1 MSSIRTIALAK
12 AIGGGGGSSIEVE
25 SLSVSQ
31 NGTTTAP
38 EGVAYNPVIVDVPN
52 SYAAGD
58 EGKVVSNGA
67 LVAQTSRTVT
77 ANNTYDT
84 TLNNEMVVNVQPPLQ
99 QKTVNANGDVTPD
112 EGYYGLS
119 KVVVEVSGD
128 IDIETLTVTEN
139 GTVVAPTG
147 KAYGTVIVDVPARTP
162 RSSGTSVYDIG
173 AFLSD
178 YDWRGAA
185 ALQTA

>member
-1 MSSIRTIALAK
+1 MSSIREIALAK

-25 SLSVSQ
+25 ELTVSR

-38 EGVAYNPVIVDVPN
+38 EGKAYSPV
-52 SYAAGD
+52 
-58 EGKVVSNGA
+58 
-67 LVAQTSRTVT
+67 
-77 ANNTYDT
+77 
-84 TLNNEMVVNVQPPLQ
+84 VVNVQPPLQ
-99 QKTVNANGDVTPD
+99 QKTVIANGDVTPD

-139 GTVVAPTG
+139 GTVVAPAG

-162 RSSGTSVYDIG
+162 RGSGTSAYGIG

-178 YDWRGAA
+178 YNWRGAA

>member
-1 MSSIRTIALAK
+1 MSSIREIALAK

-25 SLSVSQ
+25 ELTVSR

-38 EGVAYNPVIVDVPN
+38 EGKAYSPV
-52 SYAAGD
+52 
-58 EGKVVSNGA
+58 
-67 LVAQTSRTVT
+67 
-77 ANNTYDT
+77 
-84 TLNNEMVVNVQPPLQ
+84 VVNVQPPLQ
-99 QKTVNANGDVTPD
+99 QKTVIANGDVTPD

-139 GTVVAPTG
+139 GTV
-147 KAYGTVIVDVPARTP
+147 IVDVPARTP
-162 RSSGTSVYDIG
+162 RGSGTSAYGIG

-178 YDWRGAA
+178 YNWRGAA

>member
-1 MSSIRTIALAK
+1 MSSIREIALAK
-12 AIGGGGGSSIEVE
+12 AIGGGGPSVTVE
-25 SLSVSQ
+25 ELNVSQ

-38 EGVAYNPVIVDVPN
+38 EGKAYSPVN
-52 SYAAGD
+52 
-58 EGKVVSNGA
+58 
-67 LVAQTSRTVT
+67 
-77 ANNTYDT
+77 
-84 TLNNEMVVNVQPPLQ
+84 VNVQPPLQ
-99 QKTVNANGDVTPD
+99 QKSVNANGDVTPD

-119 KVVVEVSGD
+119 KVLVDVSGD

-139 GTVVAPTG
+139 GTVVAPAG
-147 KAYGTVIVDVPARTP
+147 KAYGTVIVNVPARTP
-162 RSSGTSVYDIG
+162 RGSGTSAYDIG